1 MMSAP
6 AMACCITGHHNGID
20 DQPSQVLE
28 PATYT
33 STHNCHDPI
42 IEGSIPQPPADPS
55 PSECMDYVDCD
66 SAMSNADRGFQL
78 AIMSSLENIDLA
90 SAMLARFYGFDPPPA
105 KPYDWPAI
113 LDGFRSIDTGRAKT
127 TSPDLIAASK
137 LCRKRVALARF

>member
-1 MMSAP
+1 MMLLARFLSIFALVTMMSAP

-90 SAMLARFYGFDPPPA
+90 SAMLARFHGFDPPRLSRTTGP
-105 KPYDWPAI
+105 PF
-113 LDGFRSIDTGRAKT
+113 LMVFGRSTPVGLKQLL
-127 TSPDLIAASK
+127 LI
-137 LCRKRVALARF
+137 